1 MAPRVLFTDDDPL
14 LLRVLERRFGHVYEV
29 ELAANGAQALDRI
42 RNSPPFAV
50 LVTDMHMPGMDG
62 VELLQE
68 VRDLAPEMVKIML
81 TAEEDQLTAVEAVN
95 SGNVFRFLS
104 KPFELEA
111 LAAMVE
117 AGVRQHDLITSSRV
131 LLEQTLAGSVQM
143 LVDLLSVFDPKA
155 FGQAQRMREF
165 ALQVAGRLGVPA
177 PWDLGLAALLAPIGR
192 MAIPLAI
199 QGKINWGERLTPEEQ
214 DLCRRIPEHGARL
227 VGNIPRL
234 QPVARIILY
243 SGKDFNGE
251 GHPQDGLRGA
261 DLPVESRILR
271 VLGDFLEGLQARRSR
286 TVVLEQLKLAEG
298 RYDPDVLAALEQ
310 VLTHAQV
317 DPDLLGGRRTLGLRD
332 LASGMRLV
340 EDLCTPDGALVLPA
354 GTRLAQIH
362 LERLRTLAA
371 ITRLPEPVLVE
382 V

>member
-1 MAPRVLFTDDDPL
+1 MSARILFTDDDPL
-14 LLRVLERRFGHVYEV
+14 LLRVLQRRFGQVYEV
-29 ELAANGAQALDRI
+29 ELAASGAKALERI
-42 RNSPPFAV
+42 RTSPPFAV
-50 LVTDMHMPGMDG
+50 LVTDLHMPGMDG

-68 VRDLAPEMVKIML
+68 ARELAPDTVRIML
-81 TAEEDQLTAVEAVN
+81 TSEEDRLTAVEAVN
-95 SGNVFRFLS
+95 SGNVFRFLN
-104 KPFELEA
+104 KPFDLEA

-117 AGVRQHDLITSSRV
+117 AGVRQYDLLTSSRV

-165 ALQVAGRLGVPA
+165 ALQIAGRMGVPA
-177 PWDLGLAALLAPIGR
+177 PWDLGLAALLAPVGR
-192 MAIPLAI
+192 MAVPLAI
-199 QGKINWGERLTPEEQ
+199 QGKLNWGERLTPEEQ
-214 DLCRRIPEHGARL
+214 EVCRRIPEHGARL

-251 GHPQDGLRGA
+251 GYPLDEVRGA
-261 DLPVESRILR
+261 EIPLESRILR
-271 VLGDFLEGLQARRSR
+271 VLEDFLEALQTRRSR
-286 TVVLEQLKLAEG
+286 PVVLEQLRLAEG
-298 RYDPDVLAALEQ
+298 KYDPDVLAALAQ
-310 VLTHAQV
+310 VLAHSPL
-317 DPDLLGGRRTLGLRD
+317 DPSLQAGRRTLPLRD
-332 LASGMRLV
+332 LAPGMRLV

-371 ITRLPEPVLVE
+371 ITRLPEPVPVE